1 MSWNE
6 GLTPQKSSGRVTS
19 PMQETA
25 THSDEQTLYEV
36 TFLQVHEDSSAVRET
51 LRTHHATIQE
61 ERPMEKVHLAY
72 PIGKQVYAFM
82 GSFRFTV
89 DENLSAGPL
98 RRSSSPASTA
108 GRQALAKLRT
118 DLKLGA
124 APLRFMIHRAERVS
138 ERQSERSGERPAVER
153 GPRPSSSPAS
163 EPLTNEALER
173 KISEILQ

>member
-1 MSWNE
+1 
-6 GLTPQKSSGRVTS
+6 
-19 PMQETA
+19 MQETA
-25 THSDEQTLYEV
+25 VRSDEQALYEI
-36 TFLQVHEDSSAVRET
+36 TFLQVHEDPSAVRET

-72 PIGKQVYAFM
+72 PIGKQAYAFM

-89 DENLSAGPL
+89 DGNLPIGQTGLP
-98 RRSSSPASTA
+98 T
-108 GRQALAKLRT
+108 GRQALAELRT

-124 APLRFMIHRAERVS
+124 APLRFLIHRAERVGEQPSEPCLPAGRRSS
-138 ERQSERSGERPAVER
+138 ERLAVER